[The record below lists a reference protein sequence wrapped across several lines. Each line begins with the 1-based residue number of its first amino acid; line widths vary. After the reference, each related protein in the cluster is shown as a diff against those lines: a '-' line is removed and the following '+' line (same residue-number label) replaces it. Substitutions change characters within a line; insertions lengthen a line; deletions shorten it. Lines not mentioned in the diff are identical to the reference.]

1 MWAIPCYIGEGEGI
15 RIETTRENAL
25 RFGAAIA
32 LTVECKVSLIT
43 DPPAVVFA
51 RRHGNPIAVQVDID
65 HERKWYTAALP
76 YTVLK
81 DTGRWLPF
89 TVDGTKWRLAAQR
102 ALNYSHVFTVDDPH
116 LQHTIAEGYTLQVIR
131 ERFGDVL
138 PYEKPEWLEAHLAKG
153 SASLFVEEIDEKV
166 VAIDDPPTFTIN
178 DPFTFSLC

>member
-25 RFGAAIA
+25 HFGAAIA

-43 DPPAVVFA
+43 DPPVVVFA

-65 HERKWYTAALP
+65 HERKWYTVTLP

-102 ALNYSHVFTVDDPH
+102 ALNYTGAVSTNASPAWVSMG
-116 LQHTIAEGYTLQVIR
+116 LWWAMMQHFAEASRYGD
-131 ERFGDVL
+131 ERDAG
-138 PYEKPEWLEAHLAKG
+138 
-153 SASLFVEEIDEKV
+153 
-166 VAIDDPPTFTIN
+166 
-178 DPFTFSLC
+178 